1 MTNKI
6 ERLLILKKEHNN
18 QLLSLII
25 LKTQTETL
33 KPPNSKMS
41 LSLPAFFQPS
51 PNTNI
56 VFESLEESTENQ
68 NHNQMVNEY
77 DAEEDITRALRIFF
91 FGVSYENMAEYFHS
105 FECGDVA
112 MLTPLFTDEF
122 TLLHLPIRFKRMLFE
137 LNAILD
143 IRNNIDAEWIS
154 EDARYESLCESQ
166 QNDLRRIIHSDPAKH
181 HQLDDLYNRLKGYRS
196 RTPHLEIK
204 FLLNYTMDV
213 VQDILRKNMD

>member
-1 MTNKI
+1 
-6 ERLLILKKEHNN
+6 
-18 QLLSLII
+18 
-25 LKTQTETL
+25 
-33 KPPNSKMS
+33 MS

-56 VFESLEESTENQ
+56 VFESLEESTENH
-68 NHNQMVNEY
+68 NHNHTNMDNYNEY
-77 DAEEDITRALRIFF
+77 DSDEDITRALRMFF
-91 FGVSYENMAEYFHS
+91 YGVSYENMEEYFHS

-122 TLLHLPIRFKRMLFE
+122 TLLHLPIRFKTMIFE
-137 LNAILD
+137 LNEILD

-154 EDARYESLCESQ
+154 DDARYKSLCESQ
-166 QNDLRRIIHSDPAKH
+166 QNDLRRIIHSNPEKH
-181 HQLDDLYNRLKGYRS
+181 RQLDDLYNRLKGYRS